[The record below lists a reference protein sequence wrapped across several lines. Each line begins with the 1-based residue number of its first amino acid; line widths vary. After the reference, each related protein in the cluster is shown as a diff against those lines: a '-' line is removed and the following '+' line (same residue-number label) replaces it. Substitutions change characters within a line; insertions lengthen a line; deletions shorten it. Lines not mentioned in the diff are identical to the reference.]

1 MTIEFRRY
9 IESARNIVDPIARI
23 QGLAGCISVIREM
36 SDSEAEEL
44 VNSLVR
50 EAINEHNANLVKDA
64 VFDEVK
70 ISKVL

>member
-1 MTIEFRRY
+1 MTIEFRQY
-9 IESARNIVDPIARI
+9 LESARKIVNPEERI
-23 QGLAGCISVIREM
+23 RGLAGCIRVIREM
-36 SDSEAEEL
+36 GDTEAEEL

-70 ISKVL
+70 ISKML